1 MECLSANWAILTLFD
16 INDNTNPL
24 YFPLIAKTANV
35 EDIVSNFYNSN
46 HPIGKMMYTTLNK
59 IKGFSKH
66 IINFNDNF
74 DNSENLYK
82 QLLFLPLSKNIN
94 EKTAKNIALF
104 LNSVIDQKP
113 KQINDKN
120 EIKNFDGL
128 FLW

>member
-1 MECLSANWAILTLFD
+1 MSAKLNIKHNFSLGAPRRTRTLH
-16 INDNTNPL
+16 NGS
-24 YFPLIAKTANV
+24 

>member
-1 MECLSANWAILTLFD
+1 
-16 INDNTNPL
+16 
-24 YFPLIAKTANV
+24 
-35 EDIVSNFYNSN
+35 
-46 HPIGKMMYTTLNK
+46 MMYTTLNK

-74 DNSENLYK
+74 DNSESLYK

-94 EKTAKNIALF
+94 EKTAKNIALFLNSVIDQKKTAKNIALF